1 MGLDGQQLH
10 PSMRASRETQH
21 GPGFKE
27 TINTVTCPSLAT
39 LKGDK
44 RNTSVKRVMFMDVHW
59 LGLQKNLPS
68 YHDEMGKAQNWSTQV
83 PMAPSKLRARELF
96 QRAP

>member
-68 YHDEMGKAQNWSTQV
+68 MRAIK
-83 PMAPSKLRARELF
+83 PSMDPESKRPSF
-96 QRAP
+96 FIFFS